1 MNKLKEIETTVTS
14 LSKTDLAVFRKW
26 FTEFD
31 AEIWDDQFEKDVKSK
46 KLDYFG
52 NLAIQQFKDRHCK
65 AL

>member
-14 LSKTDLAVFRKW
+14 LSKTDFAVFRKW

-52 NLAIQQFKDRHCK
+52 NLAIQQFKDGHCK